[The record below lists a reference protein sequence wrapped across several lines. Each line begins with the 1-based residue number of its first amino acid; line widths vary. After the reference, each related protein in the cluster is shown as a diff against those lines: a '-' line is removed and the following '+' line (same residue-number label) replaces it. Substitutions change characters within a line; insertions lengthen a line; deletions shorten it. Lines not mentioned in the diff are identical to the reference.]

1 MILNLCAKK
10 QDSLV
15 NYKLSNPIVIG
26 ESPVNFHPKIIL
38 EEVKTLSPSGK
49 KKFQR
54 VAKTFLMTTISFLSL
69 SSKSMA
75 ASLNQTDAIPIAS
88 VAIPQELMMF
98 MQTAL
103 VIVVGVGVFLS
114 AILLASAGIMKM
126 LGKKRRKESE
136 EWSVD
141 IIKGFVQVLLST
153 PIIFL
158 IYYLVSMTL
167 KTSGIFVN
175 PF

>member
-1 MILNLCAKK
+1 
-10 QDSLV
+10 
-15 NYKLSNPIVIG
+15 LSNPIVIG

-49 KKFQR
+49 KKFQK
-54 VAKTFLMTTISFLSL
+54 VAKTFLMTTITFLASQ
-69 SSKSMA
+69 SRSMA
-75 ASLNQTDAIPIAS
+75 ESLNKTDTLPTAS
-88 VAIPQELMMF
+88 AGMPPELMEF
-98 MQTAL
+98 MMTAL
-103 VIVVGVGVFLS
+103 VIIVGVGIILS
-114 AILLASAGIMKM
+114 AILFASAGIMRM

-167 KTSGIFVN
+167 KSSGWFIS

>member
-1 MILNLCAKK
+1 MKK

-15 NYKLSNPIVIG
+15 NYKLGNPIIIG
-26 ESPVNFHPKIIL
+26 EAPVNFHPKIIL

-49 KKFQR
+49 KKFQK
-54 VAKTFLMTTISFLSL
+54 VAKTFLMTTISFLAL
-69 SSKSMA
+69 SSRSMA
-75 ASLNQTDAIPIAS
+75 ESLNKTDAIPIAT
-88 VAIPQELMMF
+88 VGIPQELMVF

-103 VIVVGVGVFLS
+103 VIVVGAGIFLS

-126 LGKKRRKESE
+126 LGKKGRKESE
-136 EWSVD
+136 EWSVA
-141 IIKGFVQVLLST
+141 IIKGFVQILLST

-158 IYYLVSMTL
+158 IYYLVSIVL
-167 KTSGIFVN
+167 KGSGIFVS

>member
-15 NYKLSNPIVIG
+15 NYTLSNPIVIG

-49 KKFQR
+49 KKFQK
-54 VAKTFLMTTISFLSL
+54 VAKTFLTTTIMFLA
-69 SSKSMA
+69 SSSRSMA
-75 ASLNQTDAIPIAS
+75 ETLNKTDSLPTTSAGMP
-88 VAIPQELMMF
+88 PELMEF
-98 MQTAL
+98 MMTAL
-103 VIVVGVGVFLS
+103 IIVVGVGVVLS
-114 AILLASAGIMKM
+114 AILMVSAGIMRM
-126 LGKKRRKESE
+126 LGKKRRKDSE
-136 EWSVD
+136 EWTVD
-141 IIKGFVQVLLST
+141 IIKGFLQVLLST

-158 IYYLVSMTL
+158 IYYLVSLTL
-167 KTSGIFVN
+167 KSSGWFIS